1 MFDKPNR
8 VELLEIANETI
19 RREILPHLQGK
30 QRYAGLMVSS
40 AIATAMREI
49 SGDLSHEPR
58 RRVLDR
64 FTDLY
69 GLDKVH
75 HPDGDGE
82 ERIQTI
88 NRNLVRDIRGGKFDE
103 QPTGLI
109 FTLLMEQALQR
120 LSLSNPGFVEASKY
134 SQPTS
139 S

>member
-40 AIATAMREI
+40 AIATAIREI
-49 SGDLSHEPR
+49 SGDLSHQPLH
-58 RRVLDR
+58 RVLDR
-64 FTDLY
+64 FADLY
-69 GLDKVH
+69 GQDNVH

-82 ERIQTI
+82 ERIQAL
-88 NRNLVRDIRGGKFDE
+88 NRNLVHDIRGGKFDE
-103 QPTGLI
+103 HPTGPI

-120 LSLSNPGFVEASKY
+120 LSLSNPSFVEASKY

-139 S
+139 G